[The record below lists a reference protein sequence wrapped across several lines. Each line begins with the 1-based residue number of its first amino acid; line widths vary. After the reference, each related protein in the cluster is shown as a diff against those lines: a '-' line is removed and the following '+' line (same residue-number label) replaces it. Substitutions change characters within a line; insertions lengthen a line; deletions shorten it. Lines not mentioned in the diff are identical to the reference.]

1 MLPCFQRGHQLCM
14 IVTVALGERQFLRVL
29 IRVADL
35 VQFDTIRIGL
45 LTSGPIRFQIL
56 HYCMNLNSKKISS
69 YKYIYHGCLRGR
81 FCTARPYFDEVNLV
95 NPNFHRIRSDPY
107 SW

>member
-1 MLPCFQRGHQLCM
+1 M

-35 VQFDTIRIGL
+35 VQFDTIRIGM

-56 HYCMNLNSKKISS
+56 HYCMNLNSKKICS